1 MRPGL
6 PDRLLTS
13 RVRDTIDHRDQLMA
27 DVNATSKRIIANIE
41 RVIIGKRQEIM
52 LVLAALWTMRGPS
65 PCPKH
70 SSTGS

>member
-1 MRPGL
+1 
-6 PDRLLTS
+6 
-13 RVRDTIDHRDQLMA
+13 MA